1 MAVGR
6 LRDEADLARFVEELL
21 EKRLRE
27 LESRIAAI
35 EARLTKAGI

>member
-1 MAVGR
+1 MAIGR
-6 LRDEADLARFVEELL
+6 LKDEADVARFVEEIF